1 MNPDRIRVLTAVP
14 LCDGHDSPIHT
25 INREL
30 VRHGV
35 EVVYLGY
42 HRSARCIACAAVQED
57 VDAVGISSYNGGH
70 VEFFAEVLECLK
82 SKGAGDIRVFGGGGG
97 TITQVDAEAMYAAG
111 VDRLFFAGTSLSE
124 IIEQILHRYAK
135 GGKEALVTNPRTID
149 TERYLSKILTKT
161 ITKIMDTATVAE
173 LENTFRSKH
182 PLSIGIAGPGGVGKT
197 TLIDELVL
205 RFLAAH
211 PDSRIAILLNDPTLA
226 GGGALLADRASM
238 VYALDQRV
246 FIRSL
251 ASAAG
256 PNGLCA
262 STDAAAHLL
271 KVWDRGGLRFD
282 LILVETVGLGQQD
295 MPFDYG
301 LVDRSVMVM
310 GPVYGAPL
318 QLQKIAMLDLAD
330 MVVIN
335 KSDLPTARIAANELR
350 QRLDQQRRQTL
361 IATVAKRHADPG
373 VDELFRR
380 LVHGQ

>member
-1 MNPDRIRVLTAVP
+1 MSSDRIRVLTAVP

-30 VRHGV
+30 VRYGV

-57 VDAVGISSYNGGH
+57 VDAIGISSYNGGH

-82 SKGAGDIRVFGGGGG
+82 TKGAGEIRVFGGGGG
-97 TITQVDAEAMYAAG
+97 TITPADAKAMYAAG
-111 VDRLFFAGTSLSE
+111 VDRLFFAGTPLSE
-124 IIEQILHRYAK
+124 IIEQILRRYAK
-135 GGKEALVTNPRTID
+135 GGKEPSTTTAQTVD
-149 TERYLSKILTKT
+149 AERELSKTLSKT
-161 ITKIMDTATVAE
+161 ITEATVAE
-173 LENTFRSKH
+173 LENPSRSRH
-182 PLSIGIAGPGGVGKT
+182 PLSIGITGPGGVGKT

-211 PDSRIAILLNDPTLA
+211 PDSRVAILLNDPTLA

-238 VYALDQRV
+238 VYALDERV

-251 ASAAG
+251 ASATG

-271 KVWDRGGLRFD
+271 KVWDRGGLRFH
-282 LILVETVGLGQQD
+282 LILIETVGLGQQD
-295 MPFDYG
+295 MPFADG
-301 LVDRSVMVM
+301 LVDRIVMVM

-330 MVVIN
+330 IVVIN
-335 KSDLPTARIAANELR
+335 KSDLPTAQIAANELR
-350 QRLDQQRRQTL
+350 QRLDQQRRQAL
-361 IATVAKRHADPG
+361 VATVAKRHADPG
-373 VDELFRR
+373 VDELFH
-380 LVHGQ
+380 LVHGR

>member
-57 VDAVGISSYNGGH
+57 VDAIGISSYNGGH
-70 VEFFAEVLECLK
+70 VEFFAEVLECLE
-82 SKGAGDIRVFGGGGG
+82 SKGAGEIRVFGGGGG
-97 TITQVDAEAMYAAG
+97 TITQADAEAMYAAG
-111 VDRLFFAGTSLSE
+111 VDCLFFAGTSLSE
-124 IIEQILHRYAK
+124 IIEQILRRYAR
-135 GGKEALVTNPRTID
+135 GGKELYTTSAQTVD
-149 TERYLSKILTKT
+149 AERYLSKSLSKT
-161 ITKIMDTATVAE
+161 IAEATVAE
-173 LENTFRSKH
+173 LEDPSRSKH
-182 PLSIGIAGPGGVGKT
+182 PLSIGITGPGGVGKT

-226 GGGALLADRASM
+226 SGGALLADRASM
-238 VYALDQRV
+238 VYALDERV

-251 ASAAG
+251 ASATG

-262 STDAAAHLL
+262 STGAAAHLL

-282 LILVETVGLGQQD
+282 LILIETVGLGQQD
-295 MPFDYG
+295 MPFANG
-301 LVDRSVMVM
+301 LVDRIVMVM

-330 MVVIN
+330 IVVIN
-335 KSDLPTARIAANELR
+335 KSDLPTAQIAANELR
-350 QRLDQQRRQTL
+350 QRLDQQRRQGL
-361 IATVAKRHADPG
+361 VATVAKRHADPG
-373 VDELFRR
+373 VDELFRH
-380 LVHGQ
+380 LVHSR

>member
-1 MNPDRIRVLTAVP
+1 MSSDRIRVLTAVP

-57 VDAVGISSYNGGH
+57 VDAIGISSYNGGH

-82 SKGAGDIRVFGGGGG
+82 SKGAADIRVFGGGGG
-97 TITQVDAEAMYAAG
+97 TITPTDAEAMYAAG

-124 IIEQILHRYAK
+124 IIEQVLHRYAK
-135 GGKEALVTNPRTID
+135 GGKEALATNPQTVD
-149 TERYLSKILTKT
+149 AERYLSKSLSKT
-161 ITKIMDTATVAE
+161 IAEATVAE
-173 LENTFRSKH
+173 LEDPSRSKH
-182 PLSIGIAGPGGVGKT
+182 PLSIGITGPGGVGKT

-211 PDSRIAILLNDPTLA
+211 PDSRVAILLNDPTLA
-226 GGGALLADRASM
+226 SGGALLADCASM
-238 VYALDQRV
+238 VYALDERV

-251 ASAAG
+251 ASATG

-262 STDAAAHLL
+262 STGAAAHLL

-282 LILVETVGLGQQD
+282 LILIETVGLGQQD
-295 MPFDYG
+295 MPFANG
-301 LVDRSVMVM
+301 LVDRIVMVM

-330 MVVIN
+330 IVVIN
-335 KSDLPTARIAANELR
+335 KSDLPTAQIAANELR
-350 QRLDQQRRQTL
+350 QRLDEQRRQAL
-361 IATVAKRHADPG
+361 VATVAKRHADPG
-373 VDELFRR
+373 VDDLFRR
-380 LVHGQ
+380 LVQRTD

>member
-1 MNPDRIRVLTAVP
+1 MSSDRIRLLTAVP

-57 VDAVGISSYNGGH
+57 VDAIGISSYNGGH
-70 VEFFAEVLECLK
+70 VEFFTEVLECLK

-97 TITQVDAEAMYAAG
+97 TITQADAEAMYAAG
-111 VDRLFFAGTSLSE
+111 VDRLFFAGTPLSE
-124 IIEQILHRYAK
+124 IIEQILRRYAK
-135 GGKEALVTNPRTID
+135 GEKEPYTTTAQTAD
-149 TERYLSKILTKT
+149 AERYLSKSLSKT
-161 ITKIMDTATVAE
+161 VAEATVAK
-173 LENTFRSKH
+173 LEDPSRSKH
-182 PLSIGIAGPGGVGKT
+182 PLSIGITGPGGVGKT

-205 RFLAAH
+205 RFLATH
-211 PDSRIAILLNDPTLA
+211 PDSRVAILLNDPTLA

-238 VYALDQRV
+238 VYALDERV

-251 ASAAG
+251 ASATG

-262 STDAAAHLL
+262 STGAAAHLL

-282 LILVETVGLGQQD
+282 LILIETVGLGQQD

-301 LVDRSVMVM
+301 LVDRIVMVM

-330 MVVIN
+330 IVVIN
-335 KSDLPTARIAANELR
+335 KSDLPTAQIAANELR
-350 QRLDQQRRQTL
+350 QRLDEQRRQAL
-361 IATVAKRHADPG
+361 VATVAKRHADPG
-373 VDELFRR
+373 VDELFR
-380 LVHGQ
+380 LVHGR